1 MSGVQITPCA
11 FIGPSPIDLATS
23 RIPITLPSLKTES
36 EYAKQKKKVEPYNS
50 SGSENYQY
58 LANKCLHILFFP
70 FLRIKNKP
78 EQTFGFAFVPVK
90 IENVY
95 GIVLQERNL
104 HQSSVDYVQ

>member
-1 MSGVQITPCA
+1 MQ
-11 FIGPSPIDLATS
+11 S
-23 RIPITLPSLKTES
+23 R
-36 EYAKQKKKVEPYNS
+36 KKKLNLTIPPALKIISIWRINVCISY
-50 SGSENYQY
+50 
-58 LANKCLHILFFP
+58 FFP